1 MSDDLYSD
9 EEIIGPSPPK
19 KNKPNVVFFRL
30 RKKVEVVELS
40 SDSDSSTIDSE
51 KPGPSGY
58 SGGTKTEPSKTKKNG
73 IRDKKTLISKW
84 YEKNIIRHKPN

>member
-19 KNKPNVVFFRL
+19 KNKLNVVFFRL
-30 RKKVEVVELS
+30 RKKVEEVVELS

-51 KPGPSGY
+51 
-58 SGGTKTEPSKTKKNG
+58 
-73 IRDKKTLISKW
+73 
-84 YEKNIIRHKPN
+84 